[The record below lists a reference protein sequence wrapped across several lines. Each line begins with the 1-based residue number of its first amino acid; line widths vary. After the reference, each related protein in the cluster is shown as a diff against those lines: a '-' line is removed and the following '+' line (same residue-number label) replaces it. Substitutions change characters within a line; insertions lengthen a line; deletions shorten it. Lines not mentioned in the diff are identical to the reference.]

1 MKNVDTGGREAT
13 STDLSHTT
21 SSPLWTPG
29 KKTDFT
35 NTREPKLKHTIYT
48 VNKKD
53 TYTQREMER
62 GETRT
67 TCTWG
72 ETEKMGGRTKIQIKN
87 ICCWAQTAQGDTGG
101 PRIPD
106 GPTQRSLSRGKNEKE
121 RVIGSL

>member
-1 MKNVDTGGREAT
+1 MKNVHMGGREAT

-53 TYTQREMER
+53 TYTQREIER
-62 GETRT
+62 GRDKDNMHMGGDREDGRQDKDPDQKHLVLGTDSTGRHRGSQDTR
-67 TCTWG
+67 WSD
-72 ETEKMGGRTKIQIKN
+72 TEK
-87 ICCWAQTAQGDTGG
+87 
-101 PRIPD
+101 
-106 GPTQRSLSRGKNEKE
+106 SESRKK
-121 RVIGSL
+121 